1 MNFLQ
6 NNVKNW
12 MIKVGQ
18 PTPSFPQKPDNL
30 SRILRVSLLLEEVFE
45 FAEASGI
52 EITLKD
58 DIKPL
63 TIEDLNYNITGEP
76 DLVAI
81 SDALGDIDYVSAGGA
96 CAYGIDMEPIV
107 EEICRSN
114 DSKLIDGYRRDDG
127 KWIKGPKYSPAN
139 LSKIIDK
146 QISDSKNLEFQQFLP
161 I

>member
-1 MNFLQ
+1 
-6 NNVKNW
+6 

-107 EEICRSN
+107 AEICRSN
-114 DSKLIDGYRRDDG
+114 DSKLIDGYRRGDG
-127 KWIKGPKYSPAN
+127 KWQKGPSYNPPDLLKILETQKN
-139 LSKIIDK
+139 KLSID
-146 QISDSKNLEFQQFLP
+146 SDQLDFYEKLDE
-161 I
+161 

>member
-6 NNVKNW
+6 KSVKSW

-18 PTPSFPQKPDNL
+18 QTPSSPQSPDNL
-30 SRILRVSLLLEEVFE
+30 SRILRVSLLLEEVLE

-52 EITLKD
+52 EVTLKS
-58 DIKPL
+58 DIKP
-63 TIEDLNYNITGEP
+63 ISIDDINYNIIGDV
-76 DLVAI
+76 DLVGV
-81 SDALGDIDYVSAGGA
+81 SDALGDIDYVSAGAA

-127 KWIKGPKYSPAN
+127 KWIKGPKYSPAD
-139 LSKIIDK
+139 LLKIIDK
-146 QISDSKNLEFQQFLP
+146 QISDAKILESQELFP